1 MPVARVMQPV
11 PLLNLTI
18 ANKETS
24 NMSDPTILI
33 TLQQAQ
39 TALDC
44 IDRDMDYST
53 HEQPDYHDLSEMLHN
68 LRRVELRQ
76 RLTSAIN
83 AMKETK

>member
-1 MPVARVMQPV
+1 MQPV
-11 PLLNLTI
+11 PLLNPTI

-24 NMSDPTILI
+24 MTNITITI
-33 TLQQAQ
+33 TLEQAQ

-53 HEQPDYHDLSEMLHN
+53 HEQPDYHDIGEMMHN
-68 LRRVELRQ
+68 LRRLELRQ

-83 AMKETK
+83 ANKETK